1 MRTTLACLT
10 LSLITACTAPVS
22 RGDTAAPNAAH
33 AGTTPP
39 AASVPASCDWRAQVL
54 PADRAAV
61 EADAQAALARIPSA
75 AGMPEYLGEDLQE
88 ASLRGIVLAHAL
100 LQRARTPLPLGDVT
114 GAWQVR
120 SVQASGDT
128 VWDYP
133 FFAARIDRSDC
144 GFDFRKTSGSQR
156 RSGQLLPVSPEARAL
171 AFLGTATVN
180 DNRTGAYG
188 AHNPPTGTPAGSEGA
203 APVNSAGRL
212 LRIGDG
218 ELLMLLDLDAD
229 GFELYHLK
237 R

>member
-10 LSLITACTAPVS
+10 LSLLAACAAPVS
-22 RGDTAAPNAAH
+22 RGDTTAAGADQAE
-33 AGTTPP
+33 TRPP
-39 AASVPASCDWRAQVL
+39 APSVPASCDWRAQVL
-54 PADRAAV
+54 PPDRAAV

-75 AGMPEYLGEDLQE
+75 AGMPDYLGEDLQE

-100 LQRARTPLPLGDVT
+100 LQRARNPLPLGDVT

-133 FFAARIDRSDC
+133 FFTARIDRADC

-156 RSGQLLPVSPEARAL
+156 RSGRLLPVSAEARAL

-188 AHNPPTGTPAGSEGA
+188 AQNPPTGTPAGSEGD

-218 ELLMLLDLDAD
+218 ELLMILDVDAD